1 LATDK
6 FPKLKEGTAK
16 FPERGILS
24 FIANGVIPNF
34 SPVIL
39 VAPPAG
45 ETLPRVATTTTQ
57 NDPAVVG
64 IVVGGSGD
72 VAAGNAADAAGD
84 AVDVVP
90 IGSGAITKCVVD
102 GALTAIAIGDLL
114 VTDATAGQGAE
125 KAVLPGTYAAA
136 DNERYTFAKALQP
149 STVDGDT
156 ILVILMGGGP

>member
-1 LATDK
+1 MATDK

-16 FPERGILS
+16 HPERGILS
-24 FIANGVIPNF
+24 FIADGVIPNF
-34 SPVIL
+34 SIVTL

-45 ETLPRVATTTTQ
+45 EILPRVSTTTTT

-64 IVVGGSGD
+64 IVVGGSGN

-90 IGSGAITKCVVD
+90 IGTGAITKCVVD
-102 GALTAIAIGDLL
+102 GNVNNIAIGEGI
-114 VTDATAGQGAE
+114 VTSATAGVAE
-125 KAVLPGTYAAA
+125 SIDTVTANTDAYAA
-136 DNERYTFAKALQP
+136 AKALQL

-156 ILVILMGGGP
+156 ILVIMMGGGR

>member
-1 LATDK
+1 MATDK

-16 FPERGILS
+16 FPERGLLS

-34 SPVIL
+34 SVVIL

-45 ETLPRVATTTTQ
+45 ETLPRVSTTTTP

-64 IVVGGSGD
+64 IVVGGSGN

-90 IGSGAITKCVVD
+90 IGTGAITKCLVD
-102 GALTAIAIGDLL
+102 GAANAIAIASLL
-114 VTDATAGQGAE
+114 VTDNVAGQGASDGGIG
-125 KAVLPGTYAAA
+125 AGLDAYTY
-136 DNERYTFAKALQP
+136 AKALQV

-156 ILVILMGGGP
+156 ILVIVMGGGR

>member
-16 FPERGILS
+16 YPERGILS

-34 SPVIL
+34 SVVVL

-45 ETLPRVATTTTQ
+45 ETLPRVATTTTP

-90 IGSGAITKCVVD
+90 IGTGAITKCVVD
-102 GALTAIAIGDLL
+102 GAAAIAIGNGL
-114 VTDATAGQGAE
+114 VTDGVAGQGQVHTAITVNNE
-125 KAVLPGTYAAA
+125 KSIY
-136 DNERYTFAKALQP
+136 AKALQP

-156 ILVILMGGGP
+156 ILVIMMGGGV